1 MYIDEISPCE
11 SHSIVGYISLITST
25 FETIALF
32 VANKLLKCLGTK
44 ISTILIFIAFVI
56 RFSGYYFID
65 KPYFILPFETMQF
78 FNFGILFVLITQEA
92 FKIGIFISLYTFD
105 Q

>member
-1 MYIDEISPCE
+1 LYIDEISPCQ
-11 SHSIVGYISLITST
+11 SRSIAGYITLITAT
-25 FETIALF
+25 AEVVALF
-32 VANKLLKCLGTK
+32 ISHKLLKYLGTK